1 MYCSYA
7 RILEK
12 EIRWGTV
19 EMSLMSV
26 RAIQTFITCDRIE
39 VEKATACNLPKN
51 AAGMIVQEY
60 HWDYYRDV
68 FGAII
73 KSSDFLSGWNVE
85 SPMKKAYKYQHPI
98 YGKLRFISPRIK
110 LNLAR
115 SYLKYSRILEAW
127 SA

>member
-1 MYCSYA
+1 
-7 RILEK
+7 
-12 EIRWGTV
+12 
-19 EMSLMSV
+19 MSLMDIK
-26 RAIQTFITCDRIE
+26 AIQTFVTCDRVE
-39 VEKATACNLPKN
+39 VEKASVCNFPTN
-51 AAGMIVQEY
+51 AIGIIVQEY

-68 FGAII
+68 FGASI
-73 KSSDFLSGWNVE
+73 KNSDFLPGWNVE
-85 SPMKKAYKYQHPI
+85 LPMKKAYKYQHPI